1 MSYELH
7 LVAYEGPMD
16 MLLELIRK
24 EKIDIRDIPIARVA
38 DEFLKEMEKAH
49 IAPEQMSDF
58 LVMAATLLEIKS
70 KMHLPRQEKE
80 EEEDPRLDLVERLV
94 LYKMFKEAAETL
106 GGYEREEKRAFHRK
120 TSDWFTPREEISWK
134 DGSPQELAEALAHV
148 LKHRPTQ
155 EEDWSIRVQPE
166 LFPVARCV
174 ERVRGRILEQPQ
186 VSFTELFGPQASR
199 EEVLSFFLAGLEL
212 SNGGELRIFVER
224 GEIFFERR
232 NDE

>member
-38 DEFLKEMEKAH
+38 DEFLKEMEKAK

-58 LVMAATLLEIKS
+58 LVMASTLLQIKS
-70 KMHLPRQEKE
+70 RMLLPQQEKE

-106 GGYEREEKRAFHRK
+106 GVYEKEEKRAFRRK
-120 TSDWFTPREEISWK
+120 ISDWFTPREEVSWK
-134 DGSPQELAEALAHV
+134 DGSPHDLAEALALV
-148 LKHRPTQ
+148 LKHRPSQ
-155 EEDWSIRVQPE
+155 EEDWSIRVKPE

-174 ERVRGRILEQPQ
+174 EKVRKQISERHQIF
-186 VSFTELFGPQASR
+186 FTELFGDRASR

-212 SNGGELRIFVER
+212 SKGGVLRIFVDR
-224 GEIFFERR
+224 GEIILERR